1 MTDRKHSI
9 RKKYSLDGFVGKLG
23 NELQLQEGTNFIQQ
37 ISHEEL
43 DVLTVGNLNTYTYS
57 IENDKVRNWLKSLKF
72 SYKKERDISEI

>member
-1 MTDRKHSI
+1 MGRRDSI
-9 RKKYSLDGFVGKLG
+9 RKKYSLERFVGKLS
-23 NELQLQEGTNFIQQ
+23 NELQLQDGTNFIKQ

>member
-1 MTDRKHSI
+1 MVDRKHSI

-43 DVLTVGNLNTYTYS
+43 DVLTVGNLNTYTRN
-57 IENDKVRNWLKSLKF
+57 IEDEGVLEYMKNLKSDFIKTE
-72 SYKKERDISEI
+72 ERYVI